1 MPIDLD
7 KIKDELKLL
16 PNFNDQICLQGVTDN
31 PDPFFGC
38 GTISNIK
45 PYKETDFTEPNFNL
59 PYINSIIE
67 ELNSLNLSRDT
78 DRMIESSAS
87 NIIESAI
94 NLLNRIGNTY
104 DDATAGELE
113 RRFLNS
119 IKSGDPRKF
128 KRGIQKVI
136 ESKSNDK

>member
-1 MPIDLD
+1 M
-7 KIKDELKLL
+7 KKR
-16 PNFNDQICLQGVTDN
+16 TR
-31 PDPFFGC
+31 
-38 GTISNIK
+38 
-45 PYKETDFTEPNFNL
+45 
-59 PYINSIIE
+59 SILE